1 MGKINVDVKTKIDD
15 LYHLNFDGFR
25 NDFLLS
31 WDKSMDDIQAVMTLA
46 EILREFHR
54 DNVALRVFR
63 TGLAVSFFRDKSTR
77 TRLAYAS
84 ACDLLGLTIQEM
96 DEEKSQIAHGETI
109 RETAN
114 MISFLS
120 EVIGIRDDMFLG
132 RGHNFMKEITR
143 ALDDGFAEGV
153 LGRRPAVINLQC
165 DLDHPTQTLSDL
177 VHMKNYFG
185 GLNELKHKKLVMS
198 WAYSPSYGKP
208 LSVPQGII
216 SLLSRFGMDIVLA
229 YPEKYDLVPEVVETA
244 KKFSKESGG
253 SFMISH
259 DMKEAFKNADAVY
272 PKSWAPYWV
281 MQKRTDLMYNDD
293 QKGLREL
300 EKECLAQNAKHKD
313 WLCDEELMKTT
324 RNGNALYLH
333 CLPADVQGLN
343 CLEGE
348 VTMKVFEKYRI
359 ETYKEARY
367 KAFIIAAMIM
377 TCCFRDPV
385 SIIDKLFR
393 ENFSRA
399 G

>member
-1 MGKINVDVKTKIDD
+1 MAKFNVDVKTKIDD
-15 LYHLNFDGFR
+15 LYRLNFDGFR
-25 NDFLLS
+25 KDFLLS
-31 WDKSMDDIQAVMTLA
+31 WDKSMDDIQAVITLA

-54 DNVALRVFR
+54 DNVALRIFR

-132 RGHNFMKEITR
+132 RGHNFMKEIAR

-177 VHMKNYFG
+177 VHLKNYFG
-185 GLNELKHKKLVMS
+185 SLNELKHKKLVMS

-229 YPEKYDLVPEVVETA
+229 YPEKYDLVPEIVETS
-244 KKFSKESGG
+244 KKFAKESGG
-253 SFMISH
+253 SFTISH

-281 MQKRTDLMYNDD
+281 M
-293 QKGLREL
+293 
-300 EKECLAQNAKHKD
+300 
-313 WLCDEELMKTT
+313 
-324 RNGNALYLH
+324 
-333 CLPADVQGLN
+333 
-343 CLEGE
+343 
-348 VTMKVFEKYRI
+348 
-359 ETYKEARY
+359 
-367 KAFIIAAMIM
+367 
-377 TCCFRDPV
+377 
-385 SIIDKLFR
+385 
-393 ENFSRA
+393 
-399 G
+399 